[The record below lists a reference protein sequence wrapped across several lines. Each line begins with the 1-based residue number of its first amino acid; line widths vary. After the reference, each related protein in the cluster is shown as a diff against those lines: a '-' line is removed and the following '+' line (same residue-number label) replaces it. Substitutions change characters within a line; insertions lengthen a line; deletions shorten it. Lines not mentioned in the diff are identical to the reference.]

1 MVLIDRPSSLKMIA
15 VVRIETGMAVSE
27 MAVVRQLS
35 RNANRMTATTR
46 AASSSTRS
54 TFWIEF
60 SMKLAWRKM
69 ISLALTPDGRLGS
82 SSASTC
88 VICCVSFT
96 VSTLG
101 CFSTET
107 ITAGLLM

>member
-1 MVLIDRPSSLKMIA
+1 MVLIDRPSSLKMMA
-15 VVRIETGMAVSE
+15 VVRIETGIAVSE

-35 RNANRMTATTR
+35 RNANRMTATTS

-60 SMKLAWRKM
+60 SMKLACLNM
-69 ISLALTPDGRLGS
+69 ISLAFTPDGRLGS

-88 VICCVSFT
+88 MICRVSRT

-107 ITAGLLM
+107 ITAGLLI